1 MLSCR
6 AVMTST
12 QPRAADLLIVA
23 AHAPEMA
30 GLRAYLSDQL
40 IGTIR
45 GLTVR
50 GKAVGIGMAT
60 AGPGTA
66 RGIIALSPRAVLLV
80 GSCGIYPN
88 LPQYR
93 PHDVIVSTRV
103 QLVSHAVNA
112 GKSEFPEPMQTKLEC
127 NPLLAAGLSASGGRV
142 FGAPVACTMA
152 RTVDDA
158 FAASIHPA
166 TGCEAENLEAFAVGQ
181 ACKSADV
188 PFAAVLGV
196 SNIVGST
203 GKHDWMQF
211 QRAAVNAAAE
221 AIVTWVQRGA
231 QGLPH
236 G

>member
-1 MLSCR
+1 MQPP
-6 AVMTST
+6 T
-12 QPRAADLLIVA
+12 QRAADLLVVA

-30 GLRAYLSDQL
+30 GLRPYLSDQL
-40 IGTIR
+40 VGAIR
-45 GLTVR
+45 GLAVR
-50 GKAVGIGMAT
+50 GKAVGLGVAS

-66 RGIIALSPRAVLLV
+66 RGILALQPRAVLLV
-80 GSCGIYPN
+80 GSCGVYPG
-88 LPQYR
+88 LAQYR
-93 PHDVIVSTRV
+93 PHDVIVSQRI

-112 GKSEFPEPMQTKLEC
+112 GKSEFPGPMQTQLEC
-127 NPLLAAGLSASGGRV
+127 DALLAAGLAAAGGRV
-142 FGAPVACTMA
+142 FLAPVASTLA
-152 RTVDDA
+152 RTTDDA
-158 FAASIHPA
+158 LAASIHPA

-181 ACKSADV
+181 ACRAADV

-203 GKHDWMQF
+203 GHHDWMQF

-221 AIVTWVQRGA
+221 ALVTWVQRGA

>member
-1 MLSCR
+1 MH
-6 AVMTST
+6 AET
-12 QPRAADLLIVA
+12 QRSADLLIVA

-30 GLRAYLSDQL
+30 GLRSYLSDQL

-45 GLTVR
+45 GLQIR
-50 GKAVGIGMAT
+50 GKAVGIGMAA
-60 AGPGTA
+60 AGPASA
-66 RGIIALSPRAVLLV
+66 RGIVAVGPRAVILI
-80 GSCGIYPN
+80 GSCGVYPN

-93 PHDVIVSTRV
+93 PYDVIVSSRI

-112 GKSEFPEPMQTKLEC
+112 GRSEFPGPMQTQLEC
-127 NPLLAAGLSASGGRV
+127 DPLLAAGLAASGARAYA
-142 FGAPVACTMA
+142 APIACTLA
-152 RTVDDA
+152 KTTDDA
-158 FAASIHPA
+158 IAASIHPA
-166 TGCEAENLEAFAVGQ
+166 TGCEAENLEAFAVAQ
-181 ACKSADV
+181 ACRASEV

-203 GKHDWMQF
+203 GTQDWMQF

-221 AIVTWVQRGA
+221 VLVTWIQRGA